1 MMSAD
6 PCARSMDTSAP
17 AAPAAPATRRSWN
30 GRAPRG
36 ERESEAMSGHG
47 PCARTCAAPPLPDP
61 AGDALRQLHSNG
73 LVRGRGGAHG
83 SGGGGGALGMGGR
96 GHGRPEGAHLVA
108 VPHDVS
114 LPRQVVVHQ
123 APAGAQRSSARA
135 APAGPRETA
144 GKGGGQGHAAGAR
157 PLQALPRR
165 RPAGSTSR
173 SRRSRT
179 ARSSAGH
186 GRGARRRPTWPSAPL
201 LSCSVGRCG
210 VECGQRRARRA
221 AIRCDGVP
229 ACWGVRARCGVARR
243 QSRIQGL
250 RSTLRGGPA
259 GRSRPLRA

>member
-144 GKGGGQGHAAGAR
+144 GKGGGGRGMRRERARCRRCRGEGLRGRLAARGARAPPGAPRATGEARGAGRPGRQRPCSAAALGAAGWN
-157 PLQALPRR
+157 
-165 RPAGSTSR
+165 AGS
-173 SRRSRT
+173 
-179 ARSSAGH
+179 G
-186 GRGARRRPTWPSAPL
+186 GRGAQLFGATGCLRA
-201 LSCSVGRCG
+201 GGCG
-210 VECGQRRARRA
+210 RA
-221 AIRCDGVP
+221 AG
-229 ACWGVRARCGVARR
+229 
-243 QSRIQGL
+243 
-250 RSTLRGGPA
+250 
-259 GRSRPLRA
+259 